1 MTHPAPGPSAEDLA
15 AASPVQIGGVVH
27 IGHAV
32 DTQPQAA
39 DFGTWQTY
47 VTPAGPD
54 QARPILPYDS
64 NRSRVLLVI
73 SAPGAAVAGSGVW
86 VGSQGQ
92 TQASPPVGGFL
103 PAGVFQLENN
113 AVLWMVGDG
122 ANSMRVAVLMER
134 WA

>member
-1 MTHPAPGPSAEDLA
+1 MTDQVAGPTPDELA
-15 AASPVQIGGVVH
+15 AASPVVIGGTVH

-47 VTPAGPD
+47 VTPAGAD
-54 QARPILPYDS
+54 VARPVLPYDS
-64 NRSRVLLVI
+64 NRSRTVLVV
-73 SAPGAAVAGSGVW
+73 SAPGAPVAGSGVW
-86 VGSQGQ
+86 VGTQGQ

-103 PAGVFQLENN
+103 PAGVYTLENN
-113 AVLWMVGDG
+113 AALWLIGDG
-122 ANSMRVAVLMER
+122 ANAMRVSVLMER